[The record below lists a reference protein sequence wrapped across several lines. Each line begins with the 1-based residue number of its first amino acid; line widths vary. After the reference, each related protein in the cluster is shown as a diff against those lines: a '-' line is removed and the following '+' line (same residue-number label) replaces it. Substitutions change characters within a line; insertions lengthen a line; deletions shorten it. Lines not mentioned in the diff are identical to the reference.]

1 MNALRIKYNRSFFT
15 CSFNLGAHLK
25 VVPRTG
31 MMLGGNTISITGPCY
46 KANDNIVIKFDDI
59 LINGSFRSE
68 LEVTITVPVLNKT
81 GTLPLQLSLDGGNT
95 FDYTGVFTSGEC
107 LLVGSFILCTLASQ

>member
-1 MNALRIKYNRSFFT
+1 
-15 CSFNLGAHLK
+15 
-25 VVPRTG
+25 
-31 MMLGGNTISITGPCY
+31 MMLGGNTISITGPSY

-68 LEVTITVPVLNKT
+68 LEVMITVPVLNKT